1 MQLIGQ
7 PATQP
12 PLGGLLVSP
21 QIQPRPSVPLYHQ
34 WLNQRPRSVEL
45 LLVGSTSL
53 NKVLVV
59 QAFAEFLL
67 LYECVKSEKRC
78 NP

>member
-12 PLGGLLVSP
+12 PLGGLLISP

-34 WLNQRPRSVEL
+34 WLNQRER
-45 LLVGSTSL
+45 GTSSGGFD
-53 NKVLVV
+53 K
-59 QAFAEFLL
+59 
-67 LYECVKSEKRC
+67 YK
-78 NP
+78 